1 MSMEEE
7 RRTQAEG
14 AVKEKKTR
22 RRRIRFIDIAIILV
36 FLVGLC
42 VMLYPTAS
50 NFINRIQVE
59 RALSGYTREVREAR
73 EASPEDFSALFE
85 EAREYNRRVKQNVN
99 PFGSIKLAEG
109 YERTLR
115 FGHSGIMGYVM
126 IEKIRVRLP
135 FYHGTEEDV
144 LQRAI
149 GHLEGSCVPIGEKGD
164 HAVLSAHRG
173 LPSAKLF
180 TDLPELVVGDTFVVT
195 VLDKEMIYEVDQ
207 ILTVL
212 PDSPEAFEALK
223 PVPGEDLVTLMT
235 CTPYGINTHRLL
247 VRGHRTGDVV
257 HAEEEG
263 GSGGSGENGSSFDRD
278 IPYIAGAAVVI
289 FLALWFLP
297 VKKKREKSKTE

>member
-1 MSMEEE
+1 MEELKNASGE
-7 RRTQAEG
+7 EAG
-14 AVKEKKTR
+14 KEKSGR
-22 RRRIRFIDIAIILV
+22 RKRRFRWVDLAIVLV
-36 FLVGLC
+36 FLTGLC
-42 VMLYPTAS
+42 IILYPQAS
-50 NFINRIQVE
+50 DFINRIQVA
-59 RALSGYTREVREAR
+59 RALRDYQRMVREVK
-73 EASPEDFSALFE
+73 PEDYSAIFE
-85 EAREYNRRVKQNVN
+85 KARDYNRRLKKN
-99 PFGSIKLAEG
+99 PNSFGSVKKTEG
-109 YERTLR
+109 YEDALKV
-115 FGHSGIMGYVM
+115 GSSGIMGYVM

-149 GHLEGSCVPIGEKGD
+149 GHLEGSSLPIGEKGD

-180 TDLPELVVGDTFVVT
+180 TDLPELVVGDEFVVT

-235 CTPYGINTHRLL
+235 CTPYGVNTHRLL

-257 HAEEEG
+257 HVGDES
-263 GSGGSGENGSSFDRD
+263 GSGGNGENGSSFDRYA
-278 IPYIAGAAVVI
+278 PYIAGAAVVI
-289 FLALWFLP
+289 FLALWFWP
-297 VKKKREKSKTE
+297 GSRKKR

>member
-1 MSMEEE
+1 M
-7 RRTQAEG
+7 G
-14 AVKEKKTR
+14 EKKK
-22 RRRIRFIDIAIILV
+22 RRIRVIDLLILTV

-42 VMLYPTAS
+42 VMLYPTVS
-50 NFINRIQVE
+50 DYINRIQV
-59 RALSGYTREVREAR
+59 AKVLKNYQQTVREIT
-73 EASPEDFSALFE
+73 PEDYSGIFE
-85 EAREYNRRVKQNVN
+85 KARDYNRRLKENKN
-99 PFGSIKLAEG
+99 PFGGAIKTKG
-109 YERTLR
+109 YEETLQ
-115 FGHSGIMGYVM
+115 FGSTGIMGYVM

-135 FYHGTEEDV
+135 FYHGTEEEV

-149 GHLEGSCVPIGEKGD
+149 GHVEGSSVPIGEKGD

-180 TDLPELVVGDTFVVT
+180 TDLPELVIGDEFIVT
-195 VLDKEMIYEVDQ
+195 VLDKEMVYEVDQ

-235 CTPYGINTHRLL
+235 CTPYGVNTHRLL

-257 HAEEEG
+257 HEEVQG
-263 GSGGSGENGSSFDRD
+263 GSGDSSENGSSFDRYV
-278 IPYIAGAAVVI
+278 PYVAAAAVVI

-297 VKKKREKSKTE
+297 VRKKKK

>member
-1 MSMEEE
+1 M
-7 RRTQAEG
+7 Q
-14 AVKEKKTR
+14 EKKKR
-22 RRRIRFIDIAIILV
+22 GIRFIDICILLV

-42 VMLYPTAS
+42 VMLYPTIS

-59 RALSGYTREVREAR
+59 RALGKYTQEVREIT
-73 EASPEDFSALFE
+73 PEDYDAIFE
-85 EAREYNRRVKQNVN
+85 KARDYNRRLKDN
-99 PFGSIKLAEG
+99 PNPYGNGIRTEG
-109 YERTLR
+109 YQDALR
-115 FGHSGIMGYVM
+115 IKNSGIMGYVM

-149 GHLEGSCVPIGEKGD
+149 GHLEGSSLPIGEKGD

-195 VLDKEMIYEVDQ
+195 VLDREMIYEVDQ
-207 ILTVL
+207 IRTVL
-212 PDSPEAFEALK
+212 PDSPEAFEALAA
-223 PVPGEDLVTLMT
+223 VPGEDLVTLMT

-257 HAEEEG
+257 HVEDES
-263 GSGGSGENGSSFDRD
+263 GSGGSGDNGSSFDRY

-289 FLALWFLP
+289 FLLLWFMP
-297 VKKKREKSKTE
+297 AKKKKTEQ